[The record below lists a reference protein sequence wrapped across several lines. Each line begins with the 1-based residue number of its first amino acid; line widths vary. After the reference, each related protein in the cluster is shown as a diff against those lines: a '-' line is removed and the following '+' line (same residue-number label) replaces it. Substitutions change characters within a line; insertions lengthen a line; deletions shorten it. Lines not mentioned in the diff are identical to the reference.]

1 MKRIA
6 VIFDNRPRP
15 ETTGLYCR
23 RALGELV
30 CSGQLAEVEHFTPDE
45 YDAIPSQYFDLFL
58 FVDDG
63 LIQQIPEHLKP
74 AAWWAIDTHLEYER
88 ALTLAQQADWT
99 FAAQKRGALKLA
111 SDGIENASWL
121 PLACDPEI
129 HGKRKVDLRYDLA
142 FVGNG
147 FPGERERLLSL
158 IQHRF
163 PKTFVGNRY
172 LDEMAE
178 IYSASKIVFNRSLLD
193 DLNMRVFEGLCS
205 GALMITNSLPESSGQ
220 AELFQGQK
228 HLVNYS
234 NDDQLWEVMEYYLH
248 HDAERLKIAEAGR
261 QEVLRAHTY
270 RHRMESML
278 NAISNPTEMQ
288 KELAVPG
295 NQMNQSSVVLR
306 SSIQTKA
313 NDYFEHDR
321 ADVLAMIPETARNIL
336 EIGCGG
342 GRLGASIKR
351 RQAAHVT
358 GVEYDPVAAQRARKN
373 LDEVLN
379 GDIESGSIKFENN
392 SFDCIVCAD
401 VLEHL
406 RSPETVLALAQEWLK
421 PDGCLVTS
429 LPNIR
434 NHTIIRS
441 LLAGNWTYETAG
453 LLDIDHVRFFT
464 RREIEKLLY
473 RTGFSVEEMKMV
485 GGEGYQDWVN
495 QGSPIELSIGGL
507 QIRAASVDEA
517 AEFYAYQYLTRSVS
531 RNKWKGSKTSIII
544 VTHNQFQFTKQCVE
558 SILLRT
564 DEPIELIFVDNASSD
579 GTARYLQSI
588 AGAKVICNESN
599 RGFPAA
605 ANQGINLATGE
616 SILLLN
622 NDTIV
627 STGWLERMLNV
638 LYSSDQIG
646 LVGPVSNQ
654 VSGPQQ
660 IAVNYRHVNE
670 LDGFAWDWGQVN
682 RGKVLET
689 ERLVGFCLLIKKSVL
704 DQIGGLDERFG
715 VGNFEDDDL
724 CRRAR
729 EAGYRTLIAIDS
741 FVHHFGS
748 VSFQGAGYNLGQI
761 LQENQ
766 KIYQQKWAS
775 PNSGSTGTVKPTEF
789 MHTQV
794 TLGKDRPLFT
804 VEQTAQGLKLQPN
817 QIRLSACLI
826 VRDNEETIRPCL
838 ETLKPWV
845 DEIVVVDTGSQDA
858 TPDICEELGAR
869 VFHWPWRD
877 DFAAARNE
885 SIDHARG
892 EWIFWMDSDDTLPEH
907 CGRQLRELVDGPHP
921 DEMMGYV
928 AQVHCP
934 GKEPSDITAV
944 DHVKLFRN
952 RPDLRFEFRIH
963 EQIIPSIRR
972 AQGEVGW
979 TGIYVVHSGSDQSQ
993 QGRARK
999 LTRDFR
1005 LLEKELNDRPEHP
1018 FVLFNLGM
1026 THADA
1031 GQYELA
1037 VDYLTRCINVSGQ
1050 AESHL
1055 CKAYALLVNALS
1067 QLDRRQ
1073 QAWEMV
1079 KDGLKLFPDNK
1090 ELLFRLALLDHQFE
1104 RYQEAAH
1111 TYHRILDEETERSFT
1126 SVDQGIASF
1135 KARHNLALVYE
1146 DWNRFPEAEK
1156 QWRILTSEHQEYF
1169 PGWRGLGENLL
1180 SQNKSKELRQ
1190 LLQGVQSRNDLQ
1202 SLIHYFE
1209 GKLAILSEEY
1219 DQAKLHY
1226 ELGLQIDQNNIPL
1239 LNEICRWHFECGNPI
1254 DSEHYLQRLISVN
1267 PDDPAS
1273 FANLG
1278 VVLMQ
1283 QGKYETAAHAFEESL
1298 KYRPDRPD
1306 VVHNLEYCQ
1315 KHSSQKISAT
1325 NGN

>member
-30 CSGQLAEVEHFTPDE
+30 SSGQLEEVEHFLPDE
-45 YDAIPSQYFDLFL
+45 CDAIPANYFDLFL

-63 LIQQIPEHLKP
+63 LIQQIPDYLKP
-74 AAWWAIDTHLEYER
+74 AAWWAIDTHLDYER
-88 ALTLAQQADWT
+88 ALFLAQQADWT
-99 FAAQKRGALKLA
+99 FAAQQRGASQLA
-111 SDGIENASWL
+111 SDGIENVSWL

-129 HGKRKVDLRYDLA
+129 HGRRDCDLKYDLA
-142 FVGNG
+142 FVGNS
-147 FPGERERLLSL
+147 FPGERERLLML
-158 IQHRF
+158 IQHRISKSF
-163 PKTFVGNRY
+163 IGNRY

-178 IYSASKIVFNRSLLD
+178 TYSASKIVFNRSLRD

-205 GALMITNSLPESSGQ
+205 GALLLTNSLPESAGQ
-220 AELFQGQK
+220 DVLFQDRK
-228 HLVNYS
+228 HLVNYAD
-234 NDDQLWEVMEYYLH
+234 DDQLYEVLDYYLS
-248 HDAERLKIAEAGR
+248 HDAERLRIAEQGR
-261 QEVLRAHTY
+261 QDVLRAHTY
-270 RHRMESML
+270 RHRMETIL
-278 NAISNPTEMQ
+278 NTISNT
-288 KELAVPG
+288 
-295 NQMNQSSVVLR
+295 SVVPKALTGHLYQGNESAVELR
-306 SSIQTKA
+306 SSIQTKT

-321 ADVLAMIPETARNIL
+321 PDVLAMIPDTARCVL

-342 GRLGASIKR
+342 GKLGASLKH
-351 RQAAHVT
+351 RQNAHVT
-358 GVEYDPVAAQRARKN
+358 GVEYDPVAAQRARVN
-373 LDEVLN
+373 LDQVLT
-379 GDIESGSIKFENN
+379 GDIESGSIQFDNY

-406 RSPETVLALAQEWLK
+406 RSPEKVLSLAQKWLK

-453 LLDIDHVRFFT
+453 LLDSDHVRFFT

-485 GGEGYQDWVN
+485 GGEGYQEWIN
-495 QGSPIELSIGGL
+495 QGSPSELSIGGL
-507 QIRAASVDEA
+507 QIRTASVDEA
-517 AEFYAYQYLTRSVS
+517 AEFYAYQYLTRSIV
-531 RNKWKGSKTSIII
+531 RKERVPGKTSIII
-544 VTHNQFQFTKQCVE
+544 VTHNQVEFTKQCVE

-564 DEPIELIFVDNASSD
+564 DQPIELIFVDNASTD
-579 GTARYLQSI
+579 GTDRYLHSI
-588 AGAKVICNESN
+588 DDAKVVCNETN

-605 ANQGINLATGE
+605 VNQGIELATGNAV
-616 SILLLN
+616 LLLN

-627 STGWLERMLNV
+627 TTGWLERMLNV

-646 LVGPVSNQ
+646 VVGPVSNQ

-660 IAVNYRHVNE
+660 IAVNYRHINE

-689 ERLVGFCLLIKKSVL
+689 ERLVGFCLLIKKAVV

-715 VGNFEDDDL
+715 IGNFEDDDF

-729 EAGYRTLIAIDS
+729 AAGYRTMIAIDS

-761 LQENQ
+761 LQQNQ
-766 KIYQQKWAS
+766 KIYQQKWDALENES
-775 PNSGSTGTVKPTEF
+775 SGLEKPAKFLQTN
-789 MHTQV
+789 V
-794 TLGKDRPLFT
+794 ILGKPKPLLT
-804 VEQTAQGLKLQPN
+804 LEPTSQGLKLQPN

-826 VRDNEETIRPCL
+826 VRDNEHTIRPCL

-858 TPDICEELGAR
+858 TPVICEELGAR

-907 CGRQLRELVDGPHP
+907 CGRQLRELVDGSHP
-921 DEMMGYV
+921 DEILGYV

-934 GKEPSDITAV
+934 GKDPKDITAV

-972 AQGEVGW
+972 AQGEVAW
-979 TGIYVVHSGSDQSQ
+979 TEIYVVHSGSDQSQ
-993 QGRARK
+993 QGKARK
-999 LTRDFR
+999 LERDFR
-1005 LLEKELNDRPEHP
+1005 LLEKELGDRPQHP

-1031 GQYELA
+1031 GQHELA
-1037 VDYLTRCINVSGQ
+1037 ADYLMECINVSGKD
-1050 AESHL
+1050 ESHL
-1055 CKAYALLVNALS
+1055 CKAYALLANALS
-1067 QLDRRQ
+1067 QLNQTQ
-1073 QAWEMV
+1073 QAWEIV
-1079 KDGLKLFPDNK
+1079 QDGLKLFPENK
-1090 ELLFRLALLDHQFE
+1090 ELLFRLALLEHQFE
-1104 RYQEAAH
+1104 RYEEAVQI
-1111 TYHRILDEETERSFT
+1111 YHRIIEEETERCFT

-1135 KARHNLALVYE
+1135 KARHNLAVVYE
-1146 DWNRFPEAEK
+1146 DWNRNMDAEQ
-1156 QWRILTSEHQEYF
+1156 QWRILTSDHQEYL
-1169 PGWRGLGENLL
+1169 PGWHGLGENLL
-1180 SQNKSKELRQ
+1180 SQEKSEELIQ
-1190 LLQGVQSRNDLQ
+1190 LLQSIQMRNDLR
-1202 SLIHYFE
+1202 SLFHYFK
-1209 GKLAILSEEY
+1209 GKIALISKQY
-1219 DQAKLHY
+1219 DQAKQHY
-1226 ELGLQIDQNNIPL
+1226 EQGLQHDDKDVLI
-1239 LNEICRWHFECGNPI
+1239 LNEISRWHFECGNPV
-1254 DSEHYLQRLISVN
+1254 DSKHYLQRLISIN

-1273 FANLG
+1273 YSNLG
-1278 VVLMQ
+1278 VVLMHQ
-1283 QGKYETAAHAFEESL
+1283 SNFDAAAQAFEKSL
-1298 KYRPDRPD
+1298 KIRPDRQD
-1306 VVHNLEYCQ
+1306 IIQNLEHCRLQ
-1315 KHSSQKISAT
+1315 LKQQV
-1325 NGN
+1325 